1 MLFRLNCIKFAAGIE
16 MVMRKILIIV
26 LMAAMVLPAMAQR
39 PKVGLVLG
47 GGGAKGA
54 AEVGVLKVLEEAGV
68 QVDYIVGTSIG
79 SIVGG
84 LYAAGYSASELETMF
99 QTQEWLSLLTDRKAS
114 LNNEPYTTI
123 NGVTYIFGFPVMD
136 RNSRGIGVMSGGRIE
151 QLIDSMVSV
160 KGCTEFEGLKIPFR
174 CVTADIRNAKE
185 VILSKGVLCKALRAS
200 MAIPGIFKPV
210 EHNGLLLV
218 DGGMLN
224 NLPVDVCRQMG
235 ADIVIAVDLQQNEQK
250 PRKRTDLTALT
261 GLASLFGLGGILE
274 WITNR
279 PDIEKYYANRKRA
292 DIYIH
297 PNLPDA
303 DASSFGNKN
312 AARMIQAGTAAAKG
326 QLPALRALASK

>member
-1 MLFRLNCIKFAAGIE
+1 
-16 MVMRKILIIV
+16 MRKILIIV

-123 NGVTYIFGFPVMD
+123 DGVTYIFGFPVMD

-279 PDIEKYYANRKRA
+279 PDIEKYYANRKLA

-326 QLPALRALASK
+326 QLPALRALVSK